1 MEPRFRQASRLS
13 RKTPTEKESPE
24 RVDASA
30 ETFSGFFR
38 VSGSLP
44 LELIPARCPELGH
57 ARKNKSGDL
66 GEKSYD
72 WVMAFPE
79 NILTEDEQIIRQF
92 RPHWRMLAI
101 PVLWL
106 IGAIAAVFVI
116 FQIIGAEGWIAL
128 ALVGAVVLALIPLV
142 VNPLVKWWF
151 TSYVL
156 TSERLI
162 TRTGMIARSGIELPL
177 QNINNVLFN
186 QSVIERV
193 LKSGDLLIESAGESG
208 QSEFTNIPNPEEFQS
223 LLYRTREE
231 QSRNTAAEESAIAA
245 EITRDPTEQLERAAK
260 LREEGVLSDE
270 EFEAMKRRILGEG

>member
-1 MEPRFRQASRLS
+1 
-13 RKTPTEKESPE
+13 
-24 RVDASA
+24 
-30 ETFSGFFR
+30 
-38 VSGSLP
+38 
-44 LELIPARCPELGH
+44 
-57 ARKNKSGDL
+57 
-66 GEKSYD
+66 
-72 WVMAFPE
+72 MAFPD
-79 NILTEDEQIIRQF
+79 NILTDDEKIVRQF

-106 IGAIAAVFVI
+106 IAAIVAIVLVYQMLPPDDSTVDLVI
-116 FQIIGAEGWIAL
+116 TGLI
-128 ALVGAVVLALIPLV
+128 VVALIPLC
-142 VNPLVKWWF
+142 VNPVLKWWF

-231 QSRNTAAEESAIAA
+231 QSRKTAAEESAIAA
-245 EITRDPTEQLERAAK
+245 DITRDPTEQLERAAK
-260 LREEGVLSDE
+260 LRDDGVLSEE
-270 EFEAMKRRILGEG
+270 EFQDMKRKILNGD

>member
-1 MEPRFRQASRLS
+1 
-13 RKTPTEKESPE
+13 
-24 RVDASA
+24 
-30 ETFSGFFR
+30 
-38 VSGSLP
+38 
-44 LELIPARCPELGH
+44 
-57 ARKNKSGDL
+57 
-66 GEKSYD
+66 
-72 WVMAFPE
+72 MAFPE
-79 NILTEDEQIIRQF
+79 NILTDDEKIIRQF

-106 IGAIAAVFVI
+106 IGAIVAIVVI
-116 FQIIGAEGWIAL
+116 FRVIDAEGFVAL
-128 ALVGAVVLALIPLV
+128 ALVAAVVLALIPLV
-142 VNPLVKWWF
+142 ASPLIKWWF

-208 QSEFTNIPNPEEFQS
+208 QSEFTNIPDPEKFQS

-231 QSRNTAAEESAIAA
+231 QSRKTAAEESAIAA
-245 EITRDPTEQLERAAK
+245 EITRDPTEQLERAAR
-260 LREEGVLSDE
+260 LRDDGVLSDE
-270 EFEAMKRRILGEG
+270 EFEAMKRRILGDE

>member
-1 MEPRFRQASRLS
+1 
-13 RKTPTEKESPE
+13 
-24 RVDASA
+24 
-30 ETFSGFFR
+30 
-38 VSGSLP
+38 
-44 LELIPARCPELGH
+44 
-57 ARKNKSGDL
+57 
-66 GEKSYD
+66 
-72 WVMAFPE
+72 MAFPE